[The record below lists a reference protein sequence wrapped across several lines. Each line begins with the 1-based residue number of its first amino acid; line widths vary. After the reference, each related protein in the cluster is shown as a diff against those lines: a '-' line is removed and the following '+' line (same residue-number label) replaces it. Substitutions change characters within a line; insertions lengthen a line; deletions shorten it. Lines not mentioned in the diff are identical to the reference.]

1 MATTTKITHFTAHDK
16 PGEPLPKK
24 RPPTNFLS
32 LWVSMDILNQL
43 PSSTASPHWAVK
55 CDSFPHSLAAGL
67 LGPVAGTTS
76 CTLYHSYK
84 TPTHPKHCQCTS
96 HKTVLNWMWNLLL
109 LHSYQK
115 F

>member
-76 CTLYHSYK
+76 CTVPFLQNTHSPQALSVYITQNSFK
-84 TPTHPKHCQCTS
+84 LNVELASTS
-96 HKTVLNWMWNLLL
+96 QL
-109 LHSYQK
+109 SEI
-115 F
+115 